1 MSVLLDLNDIQEY
14 LVAFE
19 NSPMA
24 IQIMDFEMAKP
35 ATRVT
40 KPLQGEEF
48 KLALEQGTVAGMMGM
63 YGGGMRGMPCRGP
76 GEAA

>member
-1 MSVLLDLNDIQEY
+1 MSVLLDQNDIQDY

-19 NSPMA
+19 NSPMS

-48 KLALEQGTVAGMMGM
+48 KMALEQGTS
-63 YGGGMRGMPCRGP
+63 
-76 GEAA
+76 EA

>member
-1 MSVLLDLNDIQEY
+1 MSVLLDQNDIQEY

-24 IQIMDFEMAKP
+24 VQIMDFEMAKP

-40 KPLQGEEF
+40 KPFQGEEF
-48 KLALEQGTVAGMMGM
+48 KLALEQGTVPGMMGM
-63 YGGGMRGMPCRGP
+63 YGGGCAAPTRGP
-76 GEAA
+76 GATA